1 MINIPINTEKA
12 PTLISEL
19 VLKLKIRD
27 VMNKGVVTATK
38 SSTLRTIQR
47 LMKERRITGVPII
60 AAEKLLGII
69 SMDDIVNALD
79 HGYIEEKAE
88 KHMTTD
94 LIVLEDDMPLSFA
107 ISYFDKFK
115 YGRFPVVDKQ
125 RNLVGMVTRGDII
138 SNLLVEVTKEVDELE
153 KKIEKPETV
162 ELSLKHK
169 EYKIAKYD
177 FANAGKPSNE
187 IKKILKD
194 GGMEPKLLRRIAITS
209 YELEMNIVVH
219 TLGGKL
225 IVDLNDDYIEITAK
239 DPGPGIADVDKALQE
254 GFSTADDWIR
264 SLGFGAGMGLPNV
277 KRVSDEFEI
286 KSIVGKGTTVRSRI
300 YLKPQ
305 GGKNENK

>member
-194 GGMEPKLLRRIAITS
+194 GGMDPKLLRRIAITS

>member
-47 LMKERRITGVPII
+47 LMKEKRITGVPII

-194 GGMEPKLLRRIAITS
+194 GGMDPKLLRRIAITS

-254 GFSTADDWIR
+254 GFSTAEDWIR

-300 YLKPQ
+300 YLKPR
-305 GGKNENK
+305 GGKK